1 MPCRKSQALQQAP
14 RAAFREGGSWE
25 TQETMGTAWAG
36 RPKWGAE
43 KLGGMGV
50 RSGGLPKGPGTPP
63 SFCGVQTAVRA
74 QRSGHLHTLV
84 NETWVTLTLP
94 SSGLKSHCRR
104 PQRRDRMS
112 SCHKVLA
119 LGRPVLLPRAAT
131 HLSML
136 RAAWFRHPK
145 SRT

>member
-1 MPCRKSQALQQAP
+1 
-14 RAAFREGGSWE
+14 
-25 TQETMGTAWAG
+25 MGTAWAG

-104 PQRRDRMS
+104 PQRQDRMS

-119 LGRPVLLPRAAT
+119 LGRPILLPRAAT

-136 RAAWFRHPK
+136 RQHGSGTRRVGHRGD
-145 SRT
+145 RTGAGPLRVLTRGVPDARQLGDHL